1 LKLNARIL
9 RDLDLISLGERS
21 ATLTP
26 SGMEVVLLLREHVG
40 QALTVQEVK
49 R

>member
-9 RDLDLISLGERS
+9 RDLDLISLGEHS

-26 SGMEVVLLLREHVG
+26 SGMEVVLLLREHFG
-40 QALTVQEVK
+40 QALPVQEVI